1 MGIAI
6 DIGVILVM
14 LLTIIIGYK
23 KGLIKVAIS
32 FMAIVVSLIVAI
44 IIYKPIA
51 KQIANNT
58 QIDEK
63 IENIIYEKIKDIDFE
78 NLTEKE
84 KKENQIVAFTEKYV
98 DEAIKQSQDNIS
110 KYVAESLSET
120 VLEIATFIILLVILR
135 IALLILNVMA
145 GMIGELPI
153 IKQFNKSGGIIYGIV
168 EGFFIINVVFAVL
181 YMINPIFLNG
191 NIEKNIEKSQ
201 LGKAV
206 YKNNLI
212 INTII
217 K

>member
-6 DIGVILVM
+6 DIGIILVM
-14 LLTIIIGYK
+14 VLTIIMGYK

-32 FMAIVVSLIVAI
+32 FMAIIVSLIVAI

-63 IENIIYEKIKDIDFE
+63 IENIIYEKIKDVDFK
-78 NLTEKE
+78 NATEEE
-84 KKENQIVAFTEKYV
+84 KKQNQIISFTEKYV
-98 DEAIKQSQDNIS
+98 DEAIKQSQDNIA
-110 KYVAESLSET
+110 KYVAESLAET
-120 VLEIATFIILLVILR
+120 VLEIATFVILLIILR
-135 IALLILNVMA
+135 IVLLILNVMA
-145 GMIGELPI
+145 SMIGELPI
-153 IKQFNKSGGIIYGIV
+153 IKQFNKSGGVIYGIA
-168 EGFFIINVVFAVL
+168 EGFLIINVIFAIC
-181 YMINPIFLNG
+181 YIINPICLNG
-191 NIEKNIEKSQ
+191 DIQKNIEKSQ

>member
-6 DIGVILVM
+6 DIGIILIM
-14 LLTIIIGYK
+14 IITILIGYK

-32 FMAIVVSLIVAI
+32 FMAIVLSLVVAI

-63 IENIIYEKIKDIDFE
+63 IENIIYQKVKDIDFE
-78 NLTEKE
+78 NVTEKD
-84 KKENQIVAFTEKYV
+84 KKENQIIAFTEKYV

-120 VLEIATFIILLVILR
+120 VLEIATFIILLIILR
-135 IALLILNVMA
+135 IALLILNIMA
-145 GMIGELPI
+145 SMIGELPI
-153 IKQFNKSGGIIYGIV
+153 IKQFNKSGGVIYGV
-168 EGFFIINVVFAVL
+168 LEGFLIINVIFAIL
-181 YMINPIFLNG
+181 YMINPICLEG
-191 NIEKNIEKSQ
+191 KIEKNIDKSH